1 MNTALNWPQ
10 RVFPLPDESLPGFLN
25 RFAREN
31 GMASRRQLLTS
42 LDLPAAL
49 HVRTSDVQKLAQF
62 LALDHDAL
70 MTLAWSDQPRKAA
83 QRRSMIRAKG
93 EAVCPECL
101 KDEPFSRQL
110 WSHRMATCCP
120 DHGLRLLDR
129 CDICQS
135 PISHD
140 RWHAQ
145 YCTCGADLRLQGST
159 KASDGERIF
168 SALLAGQPPGID
180 LPLEMDHGVP
190 ADIDLFVLGLAK
202 HAAHNTE
209 ARGRTGLLA
218 LPNRV
223 SETGDLLSPILI
235 MLSQGHSAIE
245 AYMSA
250 LLSDPADGSSSG
262 PAKRFGRWYRQL
274 FRTFKAPAYEPWR
287 TCAANLIAANADVL
301 LNARTRSLQ
310 AAASASRGWF
320 SVAEVARM
328 LKVSAERLHAGID
341 QGLISVQ
348 EQGANSTYRQRFL
361 SRDEVDRLQQIRDMH
376 IDDTTAKQLLNV
388 PKSVFRLMGEAGWLV
403 RSEPDQLPPVFSG
416 TIQKVAL
423 ESLMT
428 SLQQSCRPGPFDPEA
443 TPCVPLRDLTLR
455 RTVERQRLVSL
466 YRSILNGTVKPHGHD
481 GSHGVGGLFLSQ
493 SDIDK
498 HINRSTDVPVLNVE
512 QVSSLTGSHVDA
524 VKGWIKDGLLPAT
537 KALDQH
543 GNPWQIHITDLVS
556 FLMTYTPLATLA
568 SQGGSTS
575 RGISATL
582 TKANIPTHRPSSGRG
597 DLVRQS
603 ELIRSL
609 VSRRD

>member
-1 MNTALNWPQ
+1 MSTALNWPQ
-10 RVFPLPDESLPGFLN
+10 KVFPLPDESLPGFLN

-31 GMASRRQLLTS
+31 GMASRRQLLSS

-49 HVRTSDVQKLAQF
+49 HVRTSDVEKLALL
-62 LALDHDAL
+62 LAVDLDAL
-70 MTLAWSDQPRKAA
+70 MAISWSDQPKKAA

-101 KDEPFSRQL
+101 KDAPYSRQL

-120 DHGLRLLDR
+120 DHGLRLIDR
-129 CDICQS
+129 CDICMS
-135 PISHD
+135 LISHD

-145 YCTCGADLRLQGST
+145 YCMCGADLRLQVSN

-168 SALLAGQPPGID
+168 SSLLTGQSPGID
-180 LPLEMDHGVP
+180 LPLDMDHGAP

-202 HAAHNTE
+202 HAAHNKE

-262 PAKRFGRWYRQL
+262 PAKRFGRWYRLL

-287 TCAANLIAANADVL
+287 TCAAHLIAANAEVL

-320 SVAEVARM
+320 SVAEAARM

-361 SRDEVDRLQQIRDMH
+361 SREEVERLQQIRDLH
-376 IDDTTAKQLLNV
+376 IEDTAAKQLLNV

-416 TIQKVAL
+416 TIQRVAL
-423 ESLMT
+423 ESLIAR
-428 SLQQSCRPGPFDPEA
+428 LQQSCTPGPFDPEDS
-443 TPCVPLRDLTLR
+443 PCVPLRDLTLR
-455 RTVERQRLVSL
+455 RTVERQRLLAL
-466 YRSILNGTVKPHGHD
+466 YRAILDGTVKPVGHD

-537 KALDQH
+537 KALDLH
-543 GNPWQIHITDLVS
+543 GSPWQVHITDLVS
-556 FLMTYTPLATLA
+556 FLMRYTPLATLA
-568 SQGGSTS
+568 ADSGWTS
-575 RGISATL
+575 RGISAAL
-582 TKANIPTHRPSSGRG
+582 SKANIPTHRPSSGRG
-597 DLVRQS
+597 DLVRQTA
-603 ELIRSL
+603 LIRAVLSQ
-609 VSRRD
+609 RD